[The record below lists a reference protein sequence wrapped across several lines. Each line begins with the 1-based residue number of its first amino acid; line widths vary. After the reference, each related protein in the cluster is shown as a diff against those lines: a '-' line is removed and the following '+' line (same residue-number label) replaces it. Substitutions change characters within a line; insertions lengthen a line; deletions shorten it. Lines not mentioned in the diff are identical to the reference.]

1 MIFTFENSNKNSHY
15 RRSNSLLVVNPTKRR
30 KKVSLNPHPFTLFEF
45 SDIHWTSL
53 QFAEEEGLIYKPLDF
68 EIFGN
73 ISAFGIFEISR
84 LAVFEKFLRRTSY
97 LYLHL
102 QMLTEP
108 LTECSSPADTDL
120 VVPKLRTTDDG
131 DVSKV
136 ILHNNSLVV
145 IIFQQIV
152 SHVGAF
158 FYKSRLSRSV
168 CYSKNCWKF

>member
-1 MIFTFENSNKNSHY
+1 M
-15 RRSNSLLVVNPTKRR
+15 LVVNPTKRR
-30 KKVSLNPHPFTLFEF
+30 KKVSFNYFKLKTLLSLNKSF
-45 SDIHWTSL
+45 SSYARWACA

-108 LTECSSPADTDL
+108 PAECSSPADTDL
-120 VVPKLRTTDDG
+120 VASKMRTADDS

-136 ILHNNSLVV
+136 IS
-145 IIFQQIV
+145 
-152 SHVGAF
+152 
-158 FYKSRLSRSV
+158 
-168 CYSKNCWKF
+168 